1 MRLRLC
7 TPAVLLTFLG
17 FGCSAPPPDQSS
29 YVENPTQSRAAK
41 DEFLPTDP
49 ESPVSVDRRGELLPL
64 SAQAPQ
70 RPTPPGELPP
80 SEQATVDLFEEVRPS
95 LVYITTLAQR
105 RNLFTGVATEVPRGT
120 GSGFVWDDVGHVVT
134 NVHVLEGATGAQ
146 VVLHDQST
154 YRADLVG
161 VSRGH
166 DLAVLK
172 IDAPANA
179 LQPVDIG
186 RSEGLRVGQSVF
198 AIGNP
203 FGLSATL
210 TTGIISA
217 LGREIAAVG
226 GGTIE
231 NAIQTDAAIN
241 PGNSGGPLLDSAG
254 RLIGVNTA
262 IYSPS
267 GASAGIGFAVPVD
280 TVRRVVPQIIEKGEY
295 SPPKLGIRVSED
307 LNIAARRRL
316 GIRGVVVREV
326 DPGTG
331 AARAG
336 LRGTSRAADG
346 RLILGDVVQAVEGDA
361 VSNLGELRTV
371 LDRYDPG
378 DEVVVT
384 ILRDGQILEVS
395 IRLF

>member
-1 MRLRLC
+1 MRLRFHF
-7 TPAVLLTFLG
+7 PAVFLAFLG
-17 FGCSAPPPDQSS
+17 LGCSAPPSGESSNVESSTQS
-29 YVENPTQSRAAK
+29 QSRAAK
-41 DEFLPTDP
+41 DESLAID
-49 ESPVSVDRRGELLPL
+49 LPL
-64 SAQAPQ
+64 RAQAAQ
-70 RPTPPGELPP
+70 SPTADLPP
-80 SEQATVDLFEEVRPS
+80 SEQATVDLFEQVAPS
-95 LVYITTLAQR
+95 VVYITTLAQR
-105 RNLFTGVATEVPRGT
+105 RNFFTGVATEVRRGT

-134 NVHVLEGATGAQ
+134 NYHVLEGATGAQ
-146 VVLHDQST
+146 VVLHNQESYT
-154 YRADLVG
+154 AKLVG
-161 VSRGH
+161 ASSGH
-166 DLAVLK
+166 DLTILK
-172 IDAPANA
+172 IDAPAKV
-179 LQPVDIG
+179 LPPVDTG
-186 RSEGLRVGQSVF
+186 RSDGLQVGQSVF

-231 NAIQTDAAIN
+231 DAIQTDAAIN

-280 TVRRVVPQIIEKGEY
+280 TVRRVVPQIIEKGGY
-295 SPPKLGIRVSED
+295 TPPQLGIRASEE

-326 DPGTG
+326 EPGTG
-331 AARAG
+331 VARAG
-336 LRGTSRAADG
+336 LRGTTRAADG
-346 RLILGDVVQAVEGDA
+346 RLLLGDVIQAVEGDA
-361 VSNLGELRTV
+361 VSNLGELSTV
-371 LDRYDPG
+371 LDRYEAN
-378 DEVVVT
+378 DEVMVT
-384 ILRDGQILEVS
+384 ILRDGQKREVT

>member
-1 MRLRLC
+1 MAGFLASEPRKSRRGDWSADTVPQPNRKSGVS

-17 FGCSAPPPDQSS
+17 FGCSAPSPDESS
-29 YVENPTQSRAAK
+29 DVENTTQSRAAT
-41 DEFLPTDP
+41 DEFLLTDP
-49 ESPVSVDRRGELLPL
+49 ESPVPVNRRGDLLPL
-64 SAQAPQ
+64 SAQASQ
-70 RPTPPGELPP
+70 RTTPPGALPP
-80 SEQATVDLFEEVRPS
+80 SEQATVDLFEEVRPAI
-95 LVYITTLAQR
+95 VCITTLAQR
-105 RNLFTGVATEVPRGT
+105 RNVFTRVATEVQRGT
-120 GSGFVWDDVGHVVT
+120 GSDFVWDDVEHVVT

-146 VVLHDQST
+146 GVLHDQSA
-154 YRADLVG
+154 YRADLIG

-179 LQPVDIG
+179 LQPVDIN
-186 RSEGLRVGQSVF
+186 RSDGLRVGQSVF
-198 AIGNP
+198 AIGNS

-280 TVRRVVPQIIEKGEY
+280 TIRRVVPQIIEKGEHT
-295 SPPKLGIRVSED
+295 PPRLGIRVSED
-307 LNIAARRRL
+307 INIAARRRL
-316 GIRGVVVREV
+316 GIR
-326 DPGTG
+326 
-331 AARAG
+331 
-336 LRGTSRAADG
+336 RGSG
-346 RLILGDVVQAVEGDA
+346 
-361 VSNLGELRTV
+361 
-371 LDRYDPG
+371 P
-378 DEVVVT
+378 
-384 ILRDGQILEVS
+384 
-395 IRLF
+395 

>member
-1 MRLRLC
+1 LYS
-7 TPAVLLTFLG
+7 PAVFLAFLG
-17 FGCSAPPPDQSS
+17 LGCSAPPPGESS
-29 YVENPTQSRAAK
+29 YVENTTQSSAAK
-41 DEFLPTDP
+41 DEFLAVDP
-49 ESPVSVDRRGELLPL
+49 ESPAAGDRRGELLPL
-64 SAQAPQ
+64 RAHAAE
-70 RPTPPGELPP
+70 RPAADLPP
-80 SEQATVDLFEEVRPS
+80 SEQATVDLFEEVAPS
-95 LVYITTLAQR
+95 VVYITTLTQR
-105 RNLFTGVATEVPRGT
+105 RNLFTGVATEVRRGT

-134 NVHVLEGATGAQ
+134 NFHVLEGATGAQ
-146 VVLHDQST
+146 VVLHDQQT
-154 YRADLVG
+154 YRATLVG
-161 VSRGH
+161 FSRWH
-166 DLAVLK
+166 DLAILK
-172 IDAPANA
+172 IDVPANV
-179 LQPVDIG
+179 LPPVDIG

-203 FGLSATL
+203 FGLTATL

-231 NAIQTDAAIN
+231 DAIQTDAAIN

-280 TVRRVVPQIIEKGEY
+280 TVQRVVPQIIEKGEY
-295 SPPKLGIRVSED
+295 TPPQLGIRASEE
-307 LNIAARRRL
+307 LNILVRRRL

-346 RLILGDVVQAVEGDA
+346 RLILGDVIQAVEDNA
-361 VSNLGELRTV
+361 VSNLGELSTI
-371 LDRYDPG
+371 LDRYDAN
-378 DEVVVT
+378 DEVAVT
-384 ILRDGQILEVS
+384 ILRDGRTREVT

>member
-1 MRLRLC
+1 MY
-7 TPAVLLTFLG
+7 TPAVVLAFLG
-17 FGCSAPPPDQSS
+17 LGCGAPPSGESRPVD
-29 YVENPTQSRAAK
+29 NPTQLQSRTAK
-41 DEFLPTDP
+41 DESFAID
-49 ESPVSVDRRGELLPL
+49 LPL
-64 SAQAPQ
+64 RAQAAQ
-70 RPTPPGELPP
+70 RPTAELSP
-80 SEQATVDLFEEVRPS
+80 SEQATVDLFEEVAPS
-95 LVYITTLAQR
+95 VVYITTLAER
-105 RNLFTGVATEVPRGT
+105 RNLFTGVATEVRRGT
-120 GSGFVWDDVGHVVT
+120 GSGFVWDDAGHVVT
-134 NVHVLEGATGAQ
+134 NLHVVEGASGLS
-146 VVLHDQST
+146 VVLHDQET
-154 YRADLVG
+154 YRAQSVG

-166 DLAVLK
+166 DLAILK
-172 IDAPANA
+172 IDAPANV
-179 LQPVDIG
+179 LQAIDIG

-231 NAIQTDAAIN
+231 DVIQTDAAIN

-280 TVRRVVPQIIEKGEY
+280 TVRRVVPQIIEKGGY
-295 SPPKLGIRVSED
+295 TPPQLGIRVSEE

-316 GIRGVVVREV
+316 GIRGVVVRDV

-336 LRGTSRAADG
+336 LRGTTRAADG
-346 RLILGDVVQAVEGDA
+346 RLLLGDVIQAVEGDA
-361 VSNLGELRTV
+361 VSNLGELWTV
-371 LDRYDPG
+371 LDRYEAN
-378 DEVVVT
+378 DEVAVT
-384 ILRDGQILEVS
+384 ILRDGQTRAVTV
-395 IRLF
+395 RLF